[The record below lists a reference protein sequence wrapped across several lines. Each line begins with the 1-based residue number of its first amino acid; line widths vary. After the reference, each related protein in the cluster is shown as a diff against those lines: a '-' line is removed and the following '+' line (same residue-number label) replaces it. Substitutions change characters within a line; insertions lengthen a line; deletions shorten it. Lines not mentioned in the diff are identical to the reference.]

1 MLGRKKKMFRQGDV
15 LLVKINEDELPGMA
29 KTKDMVLAYGEVTGH
44 KHQFKDEPEQI
55 VEVLENEGTQFVKV
69 KSDKAVLR
77 HEEHAPVTVPKGDYK
92 VILQREFDP
101 LQSYKDEQA
110 RIRQVRD

>member
-15 LLVKINEDELPGMA
+15 LLVKINENELPA
-29 KTKDMVLAYGEVTGH
+29 SLKSKDMVLAYGEVTGH

-55 VEVLENEGTQFVKV
+55 VQVFENEGNQYVKV

-77 HEEHAPVTVPKGDYK
+77 HEEHAPVTMPKGDYK
-92 VILQREFDP
+92 VILQKEYDP
-101 LQSYKDEQA
+101 IESYQKEQA